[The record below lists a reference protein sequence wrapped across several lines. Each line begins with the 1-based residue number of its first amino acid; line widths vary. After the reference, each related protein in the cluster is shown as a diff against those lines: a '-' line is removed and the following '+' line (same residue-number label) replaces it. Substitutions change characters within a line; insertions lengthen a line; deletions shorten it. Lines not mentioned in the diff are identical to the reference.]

1 MGRPTLTYDTK
12 LFPDF
17 EYGHVLPPR
26 ITQAVIKN
34 KDLRNCLSCAVYMA
48 SQIELSQGGVNLRVE
63 PVRSAYL
70 RASLAE
76 LVRVEDVLKSL
87 GNTFRLNKNQDP
99 LLHTIKLLRNY
110 QVHIGSH
117 PLSEGSVMVKWRR
130 DEAAY
135 QSFIIDNLDP
145 KELRKLDSSSGYSNE
160 QLEELVK
167 LFEENQRKF
176 GVVQLIYNTCVHVS
190 KMLNN
195 A

>member
-1 MGRPTLTYDTK
+1 MSRPKPTYKTK

-26 ITQAVIKN
+26 ITQAMIKN
-34 KDLRNCLSCAVYMA
+34 KDLRNCLSCAIYMA
-48 SQIELSQGGVNLRVE
+48 SQIEFSQGGANLRVE

-70 RASLAE
+70 RASLSE
-76 LVRVEDVLKSL
+76 LVRVDDVLKSL
-87 GNTFRLNKNQDP
+87 GNNFRLNRTQDP

-110 QVHIGSH
+110 QVHVGSN
-117 PLSEGSVMVKWRR
+117 PLSEGSVMVNWGR
-130 DEAAY
+130 DEVEY

-145 KELRKLDSSSGYSNE
+145 KELRKLDSSSGYSNK